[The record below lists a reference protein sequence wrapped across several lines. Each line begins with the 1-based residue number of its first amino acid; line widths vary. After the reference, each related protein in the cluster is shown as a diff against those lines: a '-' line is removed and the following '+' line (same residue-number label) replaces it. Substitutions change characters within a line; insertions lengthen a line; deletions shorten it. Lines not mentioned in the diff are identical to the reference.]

1 MRTAVPCTLKMFPH
15 FCRALLVAVALPG
28 ASVSALAASVTIKAG
43 DGAGNALDSVV
54 VSLVPVS
61 RAALPAARPAQ
72 IEQRNKTFLPAISV
86 VQTGTPIEFPNN
98 DTVRHHVYSFSAAR
112 VFELK
117 LYAGKPEKPVVFDK
131 PGVVVLGCNIHDR
144 MVAYVVVVDTPWSA
158 ISQNDGVARITDVPT
173 GDYLLQ
179 MWHPRRLG
187 MPDIPPRPLRIA
199 GDQTETVKVELR
211 L

>member
-1 MRTAVPCTLKMFPH
+1 MSCAVIVFHH
-15 FCRALLVAVALPG
+15 FRRVLPVAVVLVG
-28 ASVSALAASVTIKAG
+28 TGLSAQAATVTIKAG
-43 DGAGNALDSVV
+43 DGSGNALDSVV
-54 VSLVPVS
+54 VSLVPVA

-98 DTVRHHVYSFSAAR
+98 DTVRHHVYSFSAAK

-131 PGVVVLGCNIHDR
+131 PGVVVLGCNIHDK
-144 MVAYVVVVDTPWSA
+144 MAAYVVVVDTPWSA
-158 ISQNDGVARITDVPT
+158 ISQTDGVARIVDVPT
-173 GDYLLQ
+173 GDYQLQ
-179 MWHPRRLG
+179 LWHPRRLG

-211 L
+211 P

>member
-1 MRTAVPCTLKMFPH
+1 MPCIPTLFPRFH
-15 FCRALLVAVALPG
+15 LTLLVAAALSG
-28 ASVSALAASVTIKAG
+28 AGLPAQAASVTIKAG
-43 DGAGNALDSVV
+43 DAAGHALDSVV

-61 RAALPAARPAQ
+61 RAGLPVARPAQ
-72 IEQRNKTFLPAISV
+72 IEQRDKTFLPAISV
-86 VQTGTPIEFPNN
+86 VQTGTAMEFPNN
-98 DTVRHHVYSFSAAR
+98 DTVRHHVYSFSAAK

-158 ISQNDGVARITDVPT
+158 ISQADGVARITDVPN
-173 GDYLLQ
+173 GDYQLQ
-179 MWHPRRLG
+179 LWHPRRLG
-187 MPDIPPRPLRIA
+187 RPDIPPRPVRVA
-199 GDQTETVKVELR
+199 GDQTEVVKVELR

>member
-1 MRTAVPCTLKMFPH
+1 MPCAVIVFHH
-15 FCRALLVAVALPG
+15 FRRVLLVAVVLVGTGLP
-28 ASVSALAASVTIKAG
+28 AQAATVTIKAG
-43 DGAGNALDSVV
+43 DGSGNALDSVV
-54 VSLVPVS
+54 VSLVPVA

-86 VQTGTPIEFPNN
+86 VQTGTAIEFPNN
-98 DTVRHHVYSFSAAR
+98 DTVRHHVYSFSAAK

-131 PGVVVLGCNIHDR
+131 PGVVVLGCNIHDK
-144 MVAYVVVVDTPWSA
+144 MAAYVVVVDTPWSA
-158 ISQNDGVARITDVPT
+158 ISQTDGVARIADVPT
-173 GDYLLQ
+173 GDYQLQ
-179 MWHPRRLG
+179 LWHPRRLG

-211 L
+211 P

>member
-1 MRTAVPCTLKMFPH
+1 VPCAVIVFHH
-15 FCRALLVAVALPG
+15 FRRVLLVAVVLVGTGLP
-28 ASVSALAASVTIKAG
+28 AQAATVTIKAG
-43 DGAGNALDSVV
+43 DGSGNALDSVV
-54 VSLVPVS
+54 VSLVPAA

-86 VQTGTPIEFPNN
+86 VQTGTAIEFPNN
-98 DTVRHHVYSFSAAR
+98 DTVRHHVYSFSAAK

-131 PGVVVLGCNIHDR
+131 PGVVVLGCNIHDK
-144 MVAYVVVVDTPWSA
+144 MAAYVVVVDTPWSA
-158 ISQNDGVARITDVPT
+158 ISQTDGVARIVDVPT
-173 GDYLLQ
+173 GDYQLQ
-179 MWHPRRLG
+179 LWHPRRLG

>member
-1 MRTAVPCTLKMFPH
+1 MPCAVIVFHH
-15 FCRALLVAVALPG
+15 FRRVLLVAVVLVGTGLP
-28 ASVSALAASVTIKAG
+28 AQAATVTIKAG
-43 DGAGNALDSVV
+43 DGSGNALDSVV
-54 VSLVPVS
+54 VSLVPVA

-86 VQTGTPIEFPNN
+86 VQTGTAIEFPNN
-98 DTVRHHVYSFSAAR
+98 DTVRHHVYSFSAAK

-131 PGVVVLGCNIHDR
+131 PGVVVLGCNIHDK
-144 MVAYVVVVDTPWSA
+144 MAAYVVVVDTPWSA
-158 ISQNDGVARITDVPT
+158 ISQTDGVARIVDVPT
-173 GDYLLQ
+173 GDYQLQ
-179 MWHPRRLG
+179 LWHPRRLG